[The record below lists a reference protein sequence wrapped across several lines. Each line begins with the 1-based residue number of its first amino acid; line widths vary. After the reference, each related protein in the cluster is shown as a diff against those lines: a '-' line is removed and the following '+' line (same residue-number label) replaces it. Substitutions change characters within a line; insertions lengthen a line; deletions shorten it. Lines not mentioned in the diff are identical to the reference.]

1 MDTIILASSLGLPD
15 PSSSADAGFFGVIS
29 ALLFLGIIF
38 LFLRRFIRIAFS
50 GLKVFIGLFVVVAGM
65 ALIAPLT

>member
-15 PSSSADAGFFGVIS
+15 PGSSEDAGFFGVIS
-29 ALLFLGIIF
+29 ALFFLGIIF
-38 LFLRRFIRIAFS
+38 LILRRFIRIAFS
-50 GLKVFIGLFVVVAGM
+50 GLKIFIGLFIVVAGM